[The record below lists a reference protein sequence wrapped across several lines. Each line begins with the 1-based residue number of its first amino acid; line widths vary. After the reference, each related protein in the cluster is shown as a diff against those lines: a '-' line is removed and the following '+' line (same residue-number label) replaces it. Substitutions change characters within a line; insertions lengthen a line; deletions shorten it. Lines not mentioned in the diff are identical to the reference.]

1 MRRKLTCCCR
11 GGKVALAI
19 HNCRKPV
26 IAAINGSAVGVG
38 ITMTLP
44 CAIRVTSASSRIG
57 FVFARRGI
65 VMEACS
71 SYFLPKLI
79 GYSRAM
85 HLVSTGAVYPAT
97 SKLFDGLFCEV
108 LDRTEDVLP
117 RALEFASDISKNVS
131 TVSWTLMRDLIWRG
145 KDSAE
150 ETHLLDS
157 QVLWALFGGKDNA
170 EGVKSFLEK
179 RQAKYEGTMERD
191 APYAWPWWNAV
202 DVRQVELRKERRP
215 AKL

>member
-131 TVSWTLMRDLIWRG
+131 TVSWTLMRDLIWRVKIVPRRHICLTRKFSG
-145 KDSAE
+145 HYLGARTMRKGSRVSWRRDRRSMRARWRE
-150 ETHLLDS
+150 MRRMPGHGGMLL
-157 QVLWALFGGKDNA
+157 
-170 EGVKSFLEK
+170 
-179 RQAKYEGTMERD
+179 M
-191 APYAWPWWNAV
+191 
-202 DVRQVELRKERRP
+202 
-215 AKL
+215 